1 MCGSMVDIQSAMAE
15 NRRGKK
21 IDQIESIQKRAKRI
35 IHNPTVDM
43 PYISALTYA
52 DLQALKHRRETEAR
66 ELFKKILSLLAV
78 YTTFS
83 PTA

>member
-1 MCGSMVDIQSAMAE
+1 L
-15 NRRGKK
+15 
-21 IDQIESIQKRAKRI
+21 ID
-35 IHNPTVDM
+35 
-43 PYISALTYA
+43 ISALTYA

-83 PTA
+83 PTAWWCHSDQTPKPSPIPS